1 MFIIDDK
8 LVSEDLLRVHFVC
21 DLDACK
27 GACCVEGDLG
37 APLDADELPIL
48 DEIYPAVQPYLS
60 EKSQQA
66 IAQQGKYVVDEDG
79 FASTTLVNG
88 KECAYVVFKEGMA
101 LCGIEMAHKDGKIPF
116 LKPISCHLYPVRL
129 KDMALMEMEAINY
142 DRWDICNAACK
153 LGRQLKMPVYK
164 FLKGPLTRKFGEDF
178 YAKMCETF
186 EAYEAAEKE

>member
-48 DEIYPAVQPYLS
+48 EEIYPAVQPYLS

-66 IAQQGKYVVDEDG
+66 IAQQGKYILHEDG
-79 FASTTLVNG
+79 SASTTLVNG
-88 KECAYVVFKEGMA
+88 SECAYVVFKDGMA

-153 LGRQLKMPVYK
+153 LGKQLKMPVYK
-164 FLKGPLTRKFGEDF
+164 FLKGPLTRKFGEEF

-186 EAYEAAEKE
+186 EAYEAAENH

>member
-116 LKPISCHLYPVRL
+116 LKPISC
-129 KDMALMEMEAINY
+129 NS
-142 DRWDICNAACK
+142 
-153 LGRQLKMPVYK
+153 
-164 FLKGPLTRKFGEDF
+164 DF
-178 YAKMCETF
+178 TASS
-186 EAYEAAEKE
+186 A